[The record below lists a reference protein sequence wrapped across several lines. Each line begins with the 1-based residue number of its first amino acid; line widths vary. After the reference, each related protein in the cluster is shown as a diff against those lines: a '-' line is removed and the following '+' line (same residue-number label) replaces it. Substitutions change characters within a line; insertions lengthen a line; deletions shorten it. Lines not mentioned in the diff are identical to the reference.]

1 MRGRGPAGRPAMTL
15 AAGLLISALC
25 LIHATSVESSETL
38 TGLVF
43 SSNRVLL
50 EGAVVTLEGIGTVTT
65 DAAGRFTFR
74 DVPPG
79 NYRMTVSKQGF
90 PDDKR
95 LVLVQA
101 GRLNRVVVVLA
112 GPAARPPT
120 PTAAGVP
127 IIQQGGAIFVR
138 GQVNGQ
144 AETLF
149 LVDTG
154 ATYCILTKVAA
165 DHLGLASSP
174 VLTMVKL
181 TTASGTIEAPLITV
195 DMIQIGGAEARS
207 VEAVIHDIPG
217 FPSAVAGLLGLSFL
231 NQFKVEI
238 DREEGVM
245 LFTK

>member
-1 MRGRGPAGRPAMTL
+1 VRGRAPAGRPAVAL
-15 AAGLLISALC
+15 ASGLLVSALC

-50 EGAVVTLEGIGTVTT
+50 EGAVVALEGIGSITT

-74 DVPPG
+74 DVSPG

-95 LVLVQA
+95 LILAQA
-101 GRLNRVVVVLA
+101 GRLNRVWVVMA
-112 GPAARPPT
+112 GPAARASA
-120 PTAAGVP
+120 PTAVGVP
-127 IIQQGGAIFVR
+127 IMQQGGAFYVR

-144 AETLF
+144 GETLF

-154 ATYCILTKVAA
+154 ATYCVLTKVAA
-165 DHLGLASSP
+165 DRLGLASSP

-195 DMIQIGGAEARS
+195 DLIQIGGAEARS
-207 VEAVIHDIPG
+207 VEAVIHDMPG
-217 FPSAVAGLLGLSFL
+217 FPSAVVGLLGLSFL

-245 LFTK
+245 LLTR

>member
-1 MRGRGPAGRPAMTL
+1 MAL
-15 AAGLLISALC
+15 AAGLLVSALC
-25 LIHATSVESSETL
+25 LIHATGVESSETL

-43 SSNRVLL
+43 SSNRVSL
-50 EGAVVTLEGIGTVTT
+50 EGAVVALEGIGSVTT

-112 GPAARPPT
+112 APAARPST
-120 PTAAGVP
+120 PTSVGVP

-144 AETLF
+144 GETLF

-154 ATYCILTKVAA
+154 ATYCVLTKAAA
-165 DHLGLASSP
+165 DRHGLAAGP

-181 TTASGTIEAPLITV
+181 TTASGTIEVPLIQV
-195 DMIQIGGAEARS
+195 DLIQIGGAEARS
-207 VEAVIHDIPG
+207 VEAVIHDMPE

-245 LFTK
+245 LLTK

>member
-1 MRGRGPAGRPAMTL
+1 MKRRASVIGPAAAL
-15 AAGLLISALC
+15 AAGLLFSALF
-25 LIHATSVESSETL
+25 LVKPPDSESSETL

-50 EGAVVTLEGIGTVTT
+50 EGAVVSLEGIGSVTT

-95 LVLVQA
+95 QILVQA
-101 GRLNRVVVVLA
+101 GRLNKTWIVMA
-112 GPAARPPT
+112 GPAPRPSA
-120 PTAAGVP
+120 PTAVGVP

-138 GQVNGQ
+138 GQVNEQ

-154 ATYCILTKVAA
+154 ATYCVLTKAAA
-165 DHLGLASSP
+165 DRLGLASSP

-195 DMIQIGGAEARS
+195 DLIQIGGAEARS
-207 VEAVIHDIPG
+207 VEAVIHDMPK

-245 LFTK
+245 LLTK

>member
-1 MRGRGPAGRPAMTL
+1 MRGRAFAGRPAVAL
-15 AAGLLISALC
+15 AAGLLVSALC
-25 LIHATSVESSETL
+25 LIHATGAEASETL
-38 TGLVF
+38 TGLVL
-43 SSNRVLL
+43 SSNTVLL
-50 EGAVVTLEGIGTVTT
+50 EGAVVALEGIGSVTS

-74 DVPPG
+74 DVSPG

-95 LVLVQA
+95 LILVQS
-101 GRLNRVVVVLA
+101 GRLNRVWVVMA
-112 GPAARPPT
+112 GPAARASA
-120 PTAAGVP
+120 PTAVGVP
-127 IIQQGGAIFVR
+127 IMQQGGAFYVR

-144 AETLF
+144 GETLF

-154 ATYCILTKVAA
+154 ATYCVLTKVAA
-165 DHLGLASSP
+165 DRLGLASSP

-181 TTASGTIEAPLITV
+181 TTASGTIEAPLIQIDV
-195 DMIQIGGAEARS
+195 IQIGGAEARS
-207 VEAVIHDIPG
+207 VEAVIHDMPE

-245 LFTK
+245 LLTK

>member
-1 MRGRGPAGRPAMTL
+1 MRRWSSSIRPAVAL
-15 AAGLLISALC
+15 AAGLLLSALC
-25 LIHATSVESSETL
+25 LIHATGAESNETL

-50 EGAVVTLEGIGTVTT
+50 EGAVVTLEGIGSATT

-79 NYRMTVSKQGF
+79 NYRMTVTKQGF

-95 LVLVQA
+95 QVLVQA
-101 GRLNRVVVVLA
+101 GRLNKVWAVMA
-112 GPAARPPT
+112 GPAARPSA
-120 PTAAGVP
+120 PTAVGVP
-127 IIQQGGAIFVR
+127 IIQQAGAIFVR
-138 GQVNGQ
+138 GQVNEQ

-154 ATYCILTKVAA
+154 ATYCVLTKAAA
-165 DHLGLASSP
+165 DRLGLTASP

-181 TTASGTIEAPLITV
+181 TTASGIIEAPLITV
-195 DMIQIGGAEARS
+195 DLIQIGGAEARS
-207 VEAVIHDIPG
+207 VEAVIHDMPE
-217 FPSAVAGLLGLSFL
+217 FPSAIAGLLGLSFL
-231 NQFKVEI
+231 GQFKVEI

-245 LFTK
+245 LLTK

>member
-1 MRGRGPAGRPAMTL
+1 MRGRAPAGRPAVAL
-15 AAGLLISALC
+15 ASGLLVSALW
-25 LIHATSVESSETL
+25 LIHATGVESSETL

-50 EGAVVTLEGIGTVTT
+50 EGAVVALEGIGSITT

-74 DVPPG
+74 DVSPG
-79 NYRMTVSKQGF
+79 NYRMTVSRQGF

-95 LVLVQA
+95 LILVQA
-101 GRLNRVVVVLA
+101 GRLNRVWVVMA
-112 GPAARPPT
+112 GPAARASA
-120 PTAAGVP
+120 PTAVGVP
-127 IIQQGGAIFVR
+127 IIQQGGAVYVR
-138 GQVNGQ
+138 GQVNEQ
-144 AETLF
+144 VKTLF

-154 ATYCILTKVAA
+154 ATYCVLTKVAA
-165 DHLGLASSP
+165 DRLGLASSP

-195 DMIQIGGAEARS
+195 DLIQIGGAEARS
-207 VEAVIHDIPG
+207 VEAVIHDMPE

-245 LFTK
+245 LLTK